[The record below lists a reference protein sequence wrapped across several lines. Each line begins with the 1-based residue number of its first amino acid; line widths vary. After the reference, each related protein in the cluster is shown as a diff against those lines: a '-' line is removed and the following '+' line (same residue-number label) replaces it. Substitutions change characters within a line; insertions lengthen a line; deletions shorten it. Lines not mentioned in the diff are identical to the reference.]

1 MEQARNKDQKC
12 PVVLLLDTSG
22 SMAGQPIDELN
33 KALVKLKEDILNEP
47 TLSSRLEIG
56 IVAFDDDARIER
68 AIDLI
73 TPETDLP
80 ILNVGGTTNLV
91 AGMNKAIE
99 IVSDRKSFYKSNGE
113 QYYRPF
119 IVLFTDGAPTN
130 TPEEIEQLDQTIQ
143 QMSDEKRFVFL
154 PFGVGGADMQL
165 LSKLAA
171 QTEDQRLKGKAVAYQ
186 MTNETKFS
194 GVFEFVSASISSAI
208 NQGGTQTAQLSPDVA
223 QAVTF
228 DLSN

>member
-1 MEQARNKDQKC
+1 MEQSRNKDQKC

-33 KALVKLKEDILNEP
+33 KALVKLKEDVLNEP

-56 IVAFDDDARIER
+56 IVAFDDDARVER

-80 ILNVGGTTNLV
+80 ILNVGGVTNLV

-99 IVSDRKSFYKSNGE
+99 IVTDRKSFYKSNGE

>member
-56 IVAFDDDARIER
+56 IVAFDDDARVER
-68 AIDLI
+68 AIDLVA
-73 TPETDLP
+73 PETDLP

-99 IVSDRKSFYKSNGE
+99 IVTDRKSFYKSNGE

-194 GVFEFVSASISSAI
+194 GVFKFVSASISSAI